1 MNFFEHQEQARRS
14 TARLVF
20 FFILAVLTIIALIY
34 LVVASA
40 ISSNVDDMRFWDP
53 LLLAYVAGAT
63 LLVVSGGSLY
73 KISQLHS
80 GGGASVAEMLGGR
93 LLSQSSDDPVERR
106 VLNVVEEMAIASG
119 TPVPPVYLLP
129 EEDQINAFAAGYAPE
144 TAVLGITRGCATR
157 LNRDQLQGVVAH
169 EFSHV
174 LNGDMRLNIR
184 LMGVLHGILV
194 IGILGYWVMRL
205 MFSGSRGRSRSRD
218 KGGGAM
224 AAILAIAVGLMIIGF
239 AGTFFG
245 NLIKAAVSRQRE
257 YLADASAVQF
267 TRNPRGIS
275 SALQQLGAV
284 GTAIENPHAAEAS
297 HMFFGRA
304 VVKGFNSMFA
314 THPPLPDR
322 IRRIDSSWDGNFPP
336 PQPEWTGPESETEP
350 AGSAEEEGDE
360 IDDRDVLIGAAVLSG
375 VARSGQG
382 REQGKKQGAVS
393 QVGQLDDAHL
403 AYAREL
409 IRSLPRAIAEAAREP
424 YGAQAVVYT
433 MLIGGEET
441 IRRRQIERLAEH
453 CEAALHKFTLRLL
466 EQADGLVPEARLP
479 LLDMAA
485 SSLRSLSRG
494 QYEHFKRAVETL
506 IHADDEVDLFEWSLQ
521 RIILHRLEPNFTG
534 ARPPAVQYYSLN
546 RLPGPCSLLL
556 STLAH
561 EGQDDPAAVTAAF
574 EAGHAALGVA
584 GVALVAEADCGLD
597 ALGDALDALATVAP
611 KLKSRVLQA
620 CAECIAADKKVTTR
634 EGELLRAVSDSLG
647 CPMPPLLPGQPLA

>member
-1 MNFFEHQEQARRS
+1 MDFFEHQEQARRS

-20 FFILAVLTIIALIY
+20 FFVLAVITIIALTY
-34 LVVASA
+34 VVVAGA
-40 ISSNVDDMRFWDP
+40 ISSNVEDTRFWNP
-53 LLLAYVAGAT
+53 LLLAYVAGAVV
-63 LLVVSGGSLY
+63 LIVSGGSLY
-73 KISQLHS
+73 KVSQLNR

-129 EEDQINAFAAGYAPE
+129 EEDQINAFAAGSAPE
-144 TAVLGITRGCATR
+144 DAVLGITRGCATR
-157 LNRDQLQGVVAH
+157 LTRDQLQGVVAH

-184 LMGVLHGILV
+184 LMGVLHGILI
-194 IGILGYWVMRL
+194 IGIIGYFVMRL

-224 AAILAIAVGLMIIGF
+224 VAILAIGVGLMVVGF

-284 GTAIENPHAAEAS
+284 GTAVQNPHAAEAS

-304 VVKGFNSMFA
+304 VVKGFNAMFA

-322 IRRIDSSWDGNFPP
+322 IRRIDTSWDGSFPE
-336 PQPEWTGPESETEP
+336 PQPEWTGPDPESEP
-350 AGSAEEEGDE
+350 AAGEAGDE
-360 IDDRDVLIGAAVLSG
+360 IDERDVLIGAAILPG

-382 REQGKKQGAVS
+382 RGQGAVS

-409 IRSLPRAIAEAAREP
+409 IRGLPRAIAEATREP
-424 YGAQAVVYT
+424 YGARAVVYT
-433 MLIGGEET
+433 MLIDRDEA
-441 IRRRQIERLAEH
+441 IRRTQLERLAEH
-453 CEAALHKFTLRLL
+453 TDAELHALTLRLL
-466 EQADGLVPEARLP
+466 EQADGLAPEARLP
-479 LLDMAA
+479 LLDMTAP
-485 SSLRSLSRG
+485 SLRSLSRG
-494 QYEHFKRAVETL
+494 QYEDFKRAVETL
-506 IHADDEVDLFEWSLQ
+506 ILADDKVDLFEWSLQ
-521 RIILHRLEPNFTG
+521 RIILHRLEPVFTG
-534 ARPPAVQYYSLN
+534 ARPPAVQYYALN
-546 RLPGPCSLLL
+546 RLAGPCALLL

-561 EGQDDPAAVTAAF
+561 QGHDDLAAAAAAF
-574 EAGHAALGVA
+574 EAGRAALGVDR
-584 GVALVAEADCGLD
+584 VALVPEAEGSLD
-597 ALGDALDALATVAP
+597 RLGDALDVLVKVAP
-611 KLKSRVLQA
+611 RLKSRLLQA
-620 CAECIAADKKVTTR
+620 CAECIAADKTVTTR